1 MKNRNTFMNNHEI
14 LCLGHTNHDQVDKI
28 NSKGTL
34 IMFNLVLGIYVG
46 IGSSPFLRVQLSRDV
61 IIT

>member
-1 MKNRNTFMNNHEI
+1 MNNHEI